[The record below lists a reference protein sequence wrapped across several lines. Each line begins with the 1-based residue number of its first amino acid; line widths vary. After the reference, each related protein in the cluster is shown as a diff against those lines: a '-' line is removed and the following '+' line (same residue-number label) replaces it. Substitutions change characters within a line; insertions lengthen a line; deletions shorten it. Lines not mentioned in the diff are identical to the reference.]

1 MLFIDASKEFKPGK
15 NQNTLEDEHIQK
27 IVDAYVKRED
37 VDKFAHVADMA
48 EIEANGWNL
57 NIPRYVDTFEEEK
70 PVDLEVVRDDL
81 KRIESE
87 KKAAI
92 DRAESMLRQ
101 LGVWTVAKKQ
111 KTDLGKRA
119 IYNYHVRNDG
129 NNARVPPAVV
139 DCWYPTSPKQEEIL
153 ILSKMRNLTKGRD
166 GVQVRISEANLP
178 SLFMTG
184 GYTKTADGMYI
195 YEQGVVMQRT
205 RSRFHDFAGRG
216 LLEGVI
222 GAPAITFS
230 GLRQL
235 EDLVAFD
242 DSADDVIREF
252 VAAVRENTSAMQSHD
267 QKLIGLLEG
276 LESQISVA
284 EKKKGDV
291 VTMAANVA
299 TIIGTVPTVANAVP
313 GVMNV
318 IHRLFEFIGR

>member
-1 MLFIDASKEFKPGK
+1 M
-15 NQNTLEDEHIQK
+15 
-27 IVDAYVKRED
+27 
-37 VDKFAHVADMA
+37 
-48 EIEANGWNL
+48 
-57 NIPRYVDTFEEEK
+57 
-70 PVDLEVVRDDL
+70 
-81 KRIESE
+81 
-87 KKAAI
+87 
-92 DRAESMLRQ
+92 
-101 LGVWTVAKKQ
+101 TVAKKQ

-119 IYNYHVRNDG
+119 IYNYHVRNDR
-129 NNARVPPAVV
+129 NNVRVSPAVV

-153 ILSKMRNLTKGRD
+153 ILSKMRSLTKARD

-195 YEQGVVMQRT
+195 YEQDVVIRRT

-242 DSADDVIREF
+242 DSAYDVIREF
-252 VAAVRENTSAMQSHD
+252 VAAVRENTSAMQAHD
-267 QKLIGLLEG
+267 QKLIELLEG
-276 LESQISVA
+276 LESQISVP

-291 VTMAANVA
+291 VSMAANVA
-299 TIIGTVPTVANAVP
+299 TIIGAVPAVASMTP

-318 IHRLFEFIGR
+318 IHQLFEFIGR

>member
-1 MLFIDASKEFKPGK
+1 M
-15 NQNTLEDEHIQK
+15 
-27 IVDAYVKRED
+27 
-37 VDKFAHVADMA
+37 
-48 EIEANGWNL
+48 
-57 NIPRYVDTFEEEK
+57 
-70 PVDLEVVRDDL
+70 
-81 KRIESE
+81 
-87 KKAAI
+87 
-92 DRAESMLRQ
+92 
-101 LGVWTVAKKQ
+101 AKKQ

-153 ILSKMRNLTKGRD
+153 ILSKMCNLTKGRD

-184 GYTKTADGMYI
+184 GYTKTTDGMYV
-195 YEQGVVMQRT
+195 YEQDVVMQRT

-267 QKLIGLLEG
+267 QKLHRTAGRAGIADFGSREEKG
-276 LESQISVA
+276 RRGVHGGKRGDDYRCGTYCGKCGA
-284 EKKKGDV
+284 ECDECYSSFV
-291 VTMAANVA
+291 
-299 TIIGTVPTVANAVP
+299 
-313 GVMNV
+313 
-318 IHRLFEFIGR
+318 

>member
-1 MLFIDASKEFKPGK
+1 M
-15 NQNTLEDEHIQK
+15 
-27 IVDAYVKRED
+27 
-37 VDKFAHVADMA
+37 
-48 EIEANGWNL
+48 
-57 NIPRYVDTFEEEK
+57 
-70 PVDLEVVRDDL
+70 
-81 KRIESE
+81 
-87 KKAAI
+87 
-92 DRAESMLRQ
+92 
-101 LGVWTVAKKQ
+101 AKKQ

-129 NNARVPPAVV
+129 NNARVSPAVV

-153 ILSKMRNLTKGRD
+153 ILSKMRSLTKGRD
-166 GVQVRISEANLP
+166 GVPVRIAEANLY

-195 YEQGVVMQRT
+195 YEQDVVIRHT
-205 RSRFHDFAGRG
+205 RSRFHDFAARG
-216 LLEGVI
+216 LLEGAI

-235 EDLVAFD
+235 EDLVTFD

-252 VAAVRENTSAMQSHD
+252 VAVVRENTSAMQAHD
-267 QKLIGLLEG
+267 QKLIELLEG
-276 LESQISVA
+276 LESQISVP

-291 VTMAANVA
+291 VSMAANVA

-313 GVMNV
+313 SVMNV

>member
-1 MLFIDASKEFKPGK
+1 M
-15 NQNTLEDEHIQK
+15 
-27 IVDAYVKRED
+27 
-37 VDKFAHVADMA
+37 
-48 EIEANGWNL
+48 
-57 NIPRYVDTFEEEK
+57 
-70 PVDLEVVRDDL
+70 
-81 KRIESE
+81 
-87 KKAAI
+87 
-92 DRAESMLRQ
+92 
-101 LGVWTVAKKQ
+101 AKKQ

-119 IYNYHVRNDG
+119 IYNYHVRNDV
-129 NNARVPPAVV
+129 NNARVPIAVV

-178 SLFMTG
+178 SLSMTG

-195 YEQGVVMQRT
+195 YEQGVVIQRT

-222 GAPAITFS
+222 SAPAITFS

-235 EDLVAFD
+235 EDLVTFD

-252 VAAVRENTSAMQSHD
+252 IAVVRESTSAMQAHD
-267 QKLIGLLEG
+267 QKIIELLEG
-276 LESQISVA
+276 LESQISVP

-291 VTMAANVA
+291 VSMAANVA
-299 TIIGTVPTVANAVP
+299 TIIGTVPAVVSAVP
-313 GVMNV
+313 NAMDV